1 MLYNLHRI
9 VNYLSL
15 ENITKTYGEKVL
27 FQNLSLQINKG
38 QKVALVA
45 KNGTGKS
52 TLLRVIAGIESAEGE
67 QAHVLLRR
75 DIRVGYLVQ
84 EPDFHESDTI
94 LDAVLDSDN
103 PLIQTI
109 KRYERTL
116 LGLGTEAEM
125 QTILAK
131 MDDLKAWDMEARIK
145 EMLFKF
151 KISQLD
157 QRIGQL
163 SGGQKKR
170 LALAKILLNEPEF
183 LILDEPTNHLDLDMI
198 EWLETY
204 MQQPNLTL
212 FMVTHDRYFLERVCN
227 QIVELE
233 NGKLYRYSGN
243 YSDYL
248 EKKAIRQETESAELD
263 KNRKLLSREL
273 DWVRR
278 SPQARTTK
286 AKSRVDAYYELEEK
300 VSNVTMNKD
309 IQIDIKGQRLGKKI
323 LELHNVSKS
332 YEQFKIVENFSYKF
346 KKNERVGIVG
356 PNGVGKTTFLKV
368 LTKELRPD
376 TGKVVI
382 GDNTVFGYYTQNGI
396 QLTQDKR
403 VIDAVQDIAE
413 YIPLEKGQKLS
424 AAALLER
431 FLFTRKQQQ
440 VYVSQLSGGERRRL
454 YLLMVLMQ
462 NPNFLILDEPTND
475 LDILTL
481 NVLEDFLLEFPG
493 CIIVVSHDRFFMD
506 KIVDHLFVFEGNGQ
520 IKDFL
525 GDYSDYREVLKE
537 REREL
542 RRNERAEQQKNKTPE
557 QTLSDRPRLS
567 QEARKEMN
575 KLEKEI
581 KRLEERK
588 SEIMEQFNTDGLSP
602 VQIEQL
608 GRELSELSATL
619 ETKEMRWLELAELA

>member
-263 KNRKLLSREL
+263 KNRKLLGREL

-300 VSNVTMNKD
+300 VSNVTVDKD

-382 GDNTVFGYYTQNGI
+382 GDNTVFGYYTQDGI